1 MRNKGMQWC
10 LFPII
15 ASRHGSN
22 ICSYDTLGNLAQK
35 LDILVGVRAVVSSH
49 LGESMQ
55 GSISTRVGPKEFLG
69 RREASRF
76 NATDNLALFQGRI
89 LLLRLPMP
97 FKLDN

>member
-1 MRNKGMQWC
+1 MRDKGMQWR
-10 LFPII
+10 FIPIV
-15 ASRHGSN
+15 ASGYGGN
-22 ICSYDTLGNLAQK
+22 IGINDTLGNLAQK
-35 LDILVGVRAVVSSH
+35 MDILVGRVSGH

-76 NATDNLALFQGRI
+76 NATNNLALFQGLI
-89 LLLRLPMP
+89 LLRPPTP